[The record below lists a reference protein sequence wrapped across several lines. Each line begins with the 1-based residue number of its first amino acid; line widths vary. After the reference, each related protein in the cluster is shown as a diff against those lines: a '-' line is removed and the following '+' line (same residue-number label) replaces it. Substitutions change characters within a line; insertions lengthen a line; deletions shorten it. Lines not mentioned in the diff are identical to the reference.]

1 MIKQNIDWE
10 KIFATNLTDK
20 GPVWTEKLYCT

>member
-10 KIFATNLTDK
+10 KIFATNISDK
-20 GPVWTEKLYCT
+20 GFVWTEKLDCT